1 MKVGEKIQELR
12 EQQNL
17 SRYRLSKDTG
27 VSGDH
32 IRGIEEGTRQPT
44 IDTLNRLVTALGSSL
59 VEIFNDDTEC
69 SYLTDDEK
77 RLLENYRRA
86 SEEQKSALLNMSDVL
101 NK

>member
-1 MKVGEKIQELR
+1 MKIGEKIQELR

-44 IDTLNRLVTALGSSL
+44 IDTLNRLLLSL
-59 VEIFNDDTEC
+59 RYSTMILSVHISQMMKSVCLKITVGH
-69 SYLTDDEK
+69 
-77 RLLENYRRA
+77 
-86 SEEQKSALLNMSDVL
+86 QKNRNQLC
-101 NK
+101 